1 MNFVRNVLWECL
13 AKGRERSGLTK
24 DNKIFIEYGYKQI
37 WAFWVIVKMCIIK
50 IKTKANI
57 LFVSLKEE
65 RNQGS
70 LIMH

>member
-1 MNFVRNVLWECL
+1 MRMFGKSKRTFWPHKGITKSLSNMDMNKYELF
-13 AKGRERSGLTK
+13 
-24 DNKIFIEYGYKQI
+24 
-37 WAFWVIVKMCIIK
+37 WAIVKICIIM

-57 LFVSLKEE
+57 LVVSLKEE

>member
-1 MNFVRNVLWECL
+1 MNFVRNVSWECL
-13 AKGRERSGLTK
+13 VKARERYGLTR
-24 DNKIFIEYGYKQI
+24 DNKIVIEFGYEQI
-37 WAFWVIVKMCIIK
+37 WAFWAIVKMCIIK

-70 LIMH
+70 W